1 MNRYFIFAVVAAIIA
16 AVAYGG
22 FLFLGEWIDGRRQ
35 AIRDKGLHP
44 VTTSDGNVEA
54 REYRANKDET
64 DEPSE

>member
-35 AIRDKGLHP
+35 AIRNKRLHP

-54 REYRANKDET
+54 REYRAEKDET
-64 DEPSE
+64 DQPSE

>member
-64 DEPSE
+64 GKEPE

>member
-35 AIRDKGLHP
+35 AIRNKGLHP

-64 DEPSE
+64 DQGSE